1 MEEQPKN
8 DYITIGDAAKFL
20 GVTAETLRNWDK
32 AGKLVAYR
40 HPINQYRLYSKATL
54 VKLIQRIENDHKSD

>member
-1 MEEQPKN
+1 MKEQTKN
-8 DYITIGDAAKFL
+8 DYITIGEAAKFL

-40 HPINQYRLYSKATL
+40 HPINQYRLYSKAQL
-54 VKLIQRIENDHKSD
+54 VKLMQRIENDHKSD